1 MAKIWY
7 NITVE
12 EECIADIT
20 KLISSRRGKLKKVD
34 VSNGKVV
41 FIAFIPLVEILKNSS
56 ELSLEYQGQTLVFNE
71 FSHYSEVS
79 TSISEQVISGSNL
92 LDGNILDIS
101 SIKDEQEE
109 IIIKEIDRCTE
120 GINNYLNGKFSL
132 NIESLQD
139 CLAYAF
145 IKLSFIRNPN
155 ENILKALQAY
165 GKASNICLRGNFEKY
180 PIAQENIGNSYKHLS
195 KIIDSEKNLSKAI
208 EAYNEAISAS
218 EIFAKD
224 KFKNKQIQSELINI
238 YVEFGK
244 NYNAQLGLGHAY
256 MELGN
261 ITKNEENYLKAIY
274 AFNIIVSDDN
284 NLGNFR
290 PTIVRYID
298 AKNSIGN
305 SYKYLA
311 EITDTENNL
320 QKSIQIFNEVL
331 KIITLEEYP
340 LEFSTTYSNLG
351 KAYMN
356 LSFLKDSE
364 KHVLKAISAF
374 EESLKVTIVAADYP
388 FEEEFPLVYAA
399 LLNNLGN
406 AYTSLAKVA
415 QTPKEYN
422 LKATQA
428 FESALKSYNL
438 GLKTRTAER
447 YPLYYAEICNN
458 IGSVYESMSRIKQC
472 KDCVLKAKKYFSE
485 SLRVYNMEKD
495 LTVRRKVTN
504 KELKKFQKKIKAE
517 SIIKIRGR
525 VLKENIFNNAQALIE
540 EYVKSDID
548 DIEIKNYLIEIRKP
562 VIYKDDLL
570 GTFNYDRQMKWFTN
584 SILWV
589 NEKIDLQLSI
599 EKMDELDA
607 VIEVAHILYK
617 DQSIWNIKIVDYAIN
632 ENLVIELCQIKSKMV
647 TKCNIGM

>member
-1 MAKIWY
+1 MNICKSMVPIISILIKPKTKSDKENMLRALKVEAQKRLDLWIYTYEGNKILLAGSSQGHLELLVERLVSEDGIELSFGNFEVMYKVAIKSSVKAEGRFIRQSGGSQYGHCWIEFEPNEPGKGYEFANKVLNEATIPNEFIEHVKEGIAKTLMIRGLGRYPIVDIKATLFDGSYHPSDSKYMSYQIAAAMSVIAALSKVEQLLLEPIMKY

-41 FIAFIPLVEILKNSS
+41 FIAFVPLVEILKNSS

-120 GINNYLNGKFSL
+120 GINNYPNGKFSL

-165 GKASNICLRGNFEKY
+165 GKASNICLRENFEKY

-256 MELGN
+256 MEFGN
-261 ITKNEENYLKAIY
+261 ITKNEENYLKAID
-274 AFNIIVSDDN
+274 AFNS
-284 NLGNFR
+284 
-290 PTIVRYID
+290 
-298 AKNSIGN
+298 
-305 SYKYLA
+305 
-311 EITDTENNL
+311 
-320 QKSIQIFNEVL
+320 
-331 KIITLEEYP
+331 
-340 LEFSTTYSNLG
+340 
-351 KAYMN
+351 
-356 LSFLKDSE
+356 
-364 KHVLKAISAF
+364 
-374 EESLKVTIVAADYP
+374 
-388 FEEEFPLVYAA
+388 
-399 LLNNLGN
+399 
-406 AYTSLAKVA
+406 
-415 QTPKEYN
+415 
-422 LKATQA
+422 
-428 FESALKSYNL
+428 
-438 GLKTRTAER
+438 
-447 YPLYYAEICNN
+447 
-458 IGSVYESMSRIKQC
+458 
-472 KDCVLKAKKYFSE
+472 
-485 SLRVYNMEKD
+485 
-495 LTVRRKVTN
+495 
-504 KELKKFQKKIKAE
+504 
-517 SIIKIRGR
+517 
-525 VLKENIFNNAQALIE
+525 
-540 EYVKSDID
+540 
-548 DIEIKNYLIEIRKP
+548 
-562 VIYKDDLL
+562 
-570 GTFNYDRQMKWFTN
+570 
-584 SILWV
+584 
-589 NEKIDLQLSI
+589 
-599 EKMDELDA
+599 
-607 VIEVAHILYK
+607 
-617 DQSIWNIKIVDYAIN
+617 
-632 ENLVIELCQIKSKMV
+632 
-647 TKCNIGM
+647 